1 MTTGS
6 QLHNIMRELF
16 PIMRSI
22 TGPGV
27 RQSLEILQSITPL
40 TIHGVESGSEAL
52 DWTVPDEWH
61 FTQAWIAD
69 RQGNRLVDTAHSTLH
84 VVNFSVAVDGVFTA
98 HELAPHLHA
107 LPEQPDSIPYRT
119 TYYADN
125 WGFCLTQR
133 TLDNL
138 GDGPFQVRIEA
149 QRVPGVLNY
158 GEIYVAGKRPQE
170 ILVSTHICHPQLAND
185 NLSGMVLAA
194 ALADSV
200 RQTQPELSWRFV
212 FVPGTIGAI
221 TWLAQHKATLPP
233 IVGGLVITGLGDSSP
248 FHWKKTPG
256 GQEWIDHLMSLVLA
270 EAVPEHHAILP
281 FSPYGYDERQYTSP
295 GFKLPVGRLSRAVHG
310 TFAQYHTSEDNLDFV
325 NAESIDQ
332 SLALLER
339 VVASANC
346 DTVYQNLSPYGEP
359 QLGKRG
365 LYSALG
371 ANVDPGRLQMSLL
384 WLLNQSDGN
393 TPLSCIAAQSGIP
406 LSELHAAA
414 GMLVDKHLLQPVR
427 HASENRIS

>member
-1 MTTGS
+1 MTGS
-6 QLHNIMRELF
+6 QLHDIMRELF

-27 RQSLEILQSITPL
+27 RQSLEILQRITPL
-40 TIHGVESGSEAL
+40 TIHGVQSGSAAL

-61 FTQAWIAD
+61 FTEAWIAD
-69 RQGNRLVDTAHSTLH
+69 MQGNRLVDTVHSNLH
-84 VVNFSVAVDGVFTA
+84 VVNFSVAVDAVFTA
-98 HELAPHLHA
+98 QELAPHLHA
-107 LPEQPDSIPYRT
+107 LPAQPDSIPYRT

-133 TLDNL
+133 ALDEL

-158 GEIYVAGKRPQE
+158 GEIYVAGKQPQE

-194 ALADSV
+194 ALAESV
-200 RQTQPELSWRFV
+200 RQAQPQLSWRFI

-221 TWLAQHKATLPP
+221 TWLAQHKAQMPP
-233 IVGGLVITGLGDSSP
+233 IVGGLVITGLGDSSQ
-248 FHWKKTPG
+248 FHWKKTPD
-256 GQEWIDHLMSLVLA
+256 GQAWIDHLMGLVLT
-270 EAVPEHHAILP
+270 ETVPEHHTVLP

-310 TFAQYHTSEDNLDFV
+310 TFPEYHTSEDNLDFV
-325 NAESIDQ
+325 DAESIND
-332 SLALLER
+332 SLALLKR

-371 ANVDPGRLQMSLL
+371 ANIDPGRLQMSLL

-393 TPLSCIAAQSGIP
+393 TPLSCIAVQSGIA
-406 LSELHAAA
+406 LSELHTAA
-414 GMLVDKHLLQPVR
+414 GMLVDKQLLKPVR
-427 HASENRIS
+427 HASENWSG